1 MKIVVDT
8 NIVFSALLNADGKI
22 GQLLFNTVF
31 EFYTCDFLKQ
41 ELIEHHEKLKKISK
55 LNDMQLEIAKS
66 LIFSKIKFINSILL
80 EQEILIST
88 EAIMKDIDPDDT
100 EFIALTRQLN
110 AKLWTG
116 DKKMHYKL
124 MDKGYNL
131 TLLTDELWAF
141 VN

>member
-1 MKIVVDT
+1 MPFVVHPPVSDSQKIE
-8 NIVFSALLNADGKI
+8 FDGN
-22 GQLLFNTVF
+22 QV
-31 EFYTCDFLKQ
+31 
-41 ELIEHHEKLKKISK
+41 
-55 LNDMQLEIAKS
+55 
-66 LIFSKIKFINSILL
+66 LL

-110 AKLWTG
+110 AKLWTS